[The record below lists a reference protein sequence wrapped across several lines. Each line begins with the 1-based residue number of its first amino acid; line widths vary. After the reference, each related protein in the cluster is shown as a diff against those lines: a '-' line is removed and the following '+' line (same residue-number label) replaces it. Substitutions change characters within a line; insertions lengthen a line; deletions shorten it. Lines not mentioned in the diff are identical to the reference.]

1 MTAGNQARLVMRSKG
16 WPNKQKSPQLAG
28 RVRPVSM
35 VTAMGSFLWTRFVLV
50 VISALVA
57 MLGLAGPAQASEVQV
72 AVAVAVAVD
81 LIHLLALT
89 LFRQTSS
96 SPLIASMPPAMI
108 LRSI

>member
-1 MTAGNQARLVMRSKG
+1 MAPHSVPPLRASKH
-16 WPNKQKSPQLAG
+16 
-28 RVRPVSM
+28 
-35 VTAMGSFLWTRFVLV
+35 VTAS
-50 VISALVA
+50 VIRREL
-57 MLGLAGPAQASEVQV
+57 EVQ
-72 AVAVAVAVD
+72 VAVAVAVD